1 MEGIISKA
9 SSVLKDLPEPWW
21 PPPLLD
27 QLGHTGP
34 LGGRQHLPVQSFWTL
49 EGLSLI
55 LCKHPELDNV
65 FVSQILILYPIDII
79 HPEKSNIYYN
89 IKDEC
94 SYLTSISMRK

>member
-9 SSVLKDLPEPWW
+9 SSVLKDRPDPWW

-49 EGLSLI
+49 KWLRLV
-55 LCKHPELDNV
+55 LCIHCKLDNV
-65 FVSQILILYPIDII
+65 FVSVVLVLYPINST
-79 HPEKSNIYYN
+79 HPGKR
-89 IKDEC
+89 
-94 SYLTSISMRK
+94 TA